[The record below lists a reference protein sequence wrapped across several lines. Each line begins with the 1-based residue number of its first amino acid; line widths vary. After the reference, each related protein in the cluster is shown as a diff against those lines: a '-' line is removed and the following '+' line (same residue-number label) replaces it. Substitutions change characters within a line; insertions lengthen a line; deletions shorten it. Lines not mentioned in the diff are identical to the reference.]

1 MESTKPYLIRAI
13 FDWCIESNLT
23 PYILVKKSKKINL
36 LPKFFK
42 NNEIVINISPMSVK
56 KLIIKN
62 DLVSFTARFEG
73 VPQDIYFPLDDIKS
87 IYAFENG
94 EGLFFDRICITGKQE
109 KKTKKYVQ
117 REIKKPHLRIVK

>member
-94 EGLFFDRICITGKQE
+94 EGLFFDRICITGKQA
-109 KKTKKYVQ
+109 KKTKKHVK
-117 REIKKPHLRIVK
+117 REIKKPHLKIVK

>member
-94 EGLFFDRICITGKQE
+94 EGLFFDRICITGKQA
-109 KKTKKYVQ
+109 KKTKKHVQ

>member
-23 PYILVKKSKKINL
+23 PYILVKKSKKVNL
-36 LPKFFK
+36 LSKFFK
-42 NNEIVINISPMSVK
+42 NNEIVINISPVSVK

-62 DLVSFTARFEG
+62 DLISFTARFEG

-94 EGLFFDRICITGKQE
+94 EGLFFDRICITGKQA
-109 KKTKKYVQ
+109 KKTKKHVQ
-117 REIKKPHLRIVK
+117 REIKKPHLKIVK

>member
-62 DLVSFTARFEG
+62 DQVSFTARFEG
-73 VPQDIYFPLDDIKS
+73 VPQDIYFPLENIKS

-94 EGLFFDRICITGKQE
+94 EGLFFDRICITGKQA
-109 KKTKKYVQ
+109 KKTKKHVQ

>member
-23 PYILVKKSKKINL
+23 PYILVKKSKKVNL

-42 NNEIVINISPMSVK
+42 NNEIVINISPVSVK

-62 DLVSFTARFEG
+62 DLISFTARFEG
-73 VPQDIYFPLDDIKS
+73 VPQDIYCPLENIKS

-94 EGLFFDRICITGKQE
+94 EGLFFDRICITGKQA